1 MNNIPTDSIKE
12 IAEQIDC
19 GFRAYIHKTTLAL
32 LFIPDEDNIVDVDFD
47 FWSEELEQLE
57 NNHSDYIEVNK
68 WSSSEV
74 FKSMQEFSELV
85 SDAKHQ
91 NRLFDALRKNKP
103 FREFN
108 FVIDHSGDLRQEW
121 FDFKKKWQMDFVA
134 KRLNSL

>member
-19 GFRAYIHKTTLAL
+19 GFRAYIHKTTHAL
-32 LFIPDEDNIVDVDFD
+32 LFIPDEDSIVDVDFD
-47 FWSEELEQLE
+47 FWTEELEQLE
-57 NNHSDYIEVNK
+57 NNQADYVEVNK

-121 FDFKKKWQMDFVA
+121 FDFKNKWQMDFVA